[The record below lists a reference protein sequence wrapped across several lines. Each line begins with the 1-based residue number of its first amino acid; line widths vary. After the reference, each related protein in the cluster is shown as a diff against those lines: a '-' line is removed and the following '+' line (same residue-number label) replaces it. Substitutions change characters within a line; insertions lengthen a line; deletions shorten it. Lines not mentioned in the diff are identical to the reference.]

1 MTEGARTWT
10 GHRVLAHNL
19 VKIAALTAKPRIKDQ
34 QLRRTPPVADRG
46 FFQVQVS

>member
-1 MTEGARTWT
+1 MALKEPRLDRTPI
-10 GHRVLAHNL
+10 LANL
-19 VKIAALTAKPRIKDQ
+19 VKNPALTAKPRIKDQ